1 MCTDAGMRT
10 NNPCHLKSFDYLGL
24 YRYFLTF
31 CVNDRKT
38 VFANEAVVTLVMKQI
53 LRAATENR
61 FAVLAY
67 CFMPDHLH
75 LLVEGEADNSDCRR
89 FIKSSKQYS
98 GFYYSKAYAQNLW
111 QRYGYE
117 RVLRN
122 DEATLDVARYIL
134 NNPLRAGLVRE
145 AHEYPFLGSDRY
157 TIEQI
162 LEAVA
167 DTRSG

>member
-1 MCTDAGMRT
+1 MDEDVVR
-10 NNPCHLKSFDYLGL
+10 
-24 YRYFLTF
+24 LT
-31 CVNDRKT
+31 
-38 VFANEAVVTLVMKQI
+38 LQQI

-61 FAVLAY
+61 FAILAY

-75 LLVEGEADNSDCRR
+75 LLVEGDSDDSDCRR

-98 GFYYSKAYAQNLW
+98 RFYYSKACAQQLW

-134 NNPLRAGLVRE
+134 NNPLRAGLVGDVRE
-145 AHEYPFLGSDRY
+145 HPFVGSERY
-157 TIEQI
+157 TIEEI
-162 LEAVA
+162 LEAA
-167 DTRSG
+167 SDATSA

>member
-1 MCTDAGMRT
+1 MRT
-10 NNPCHLKSFDYLGL
+10 NSPGHLTSFDYLGL

-31 CVNDRKT
+31 CVNGRRKI
-38 VFANEAVVTLVMKQI
+38 FMDEAVVTLTRQQI

-61 FAVLAY
+61 FALLAY
-67 CFMPDHLH
+67 C
-75 LLVEGEADNSDCRR
+75 
-89 FIKSSKQYS
+89 FIKSSKQYP
-98 GFYYSKAYAQNLW
+98 GFYYSKAYAQTLW

-145 AHEYPFLGSDRY
+145 VAEYPFVGSEKY
-157 TIEQI
+157 TIEEI
-162 LEAVA
+162 LAGVMDAESA
-167 DTRSG
+167 

>member
-1 MCTDAGMRT
+1 MHA
-10 NNPCHLKSFDYLGL
+10 NNPGHLKSFDYLGL

-31 CVNDRKT
+31 CVNNRRT
-38 VFANEAVVTLVMKQI
+38 VFANESVVRLVMQQI
-53 LRAATENR
+53 LRAATENQ
-61 FAVLAY
+61 FAILAY

-98 GFYYSKAYAQNLW
+98 GFYYSKGYAQTLW

-145 AHEYPFLGSDRY
+145 VREYPFLGSNRY